1 MWCTDGLNVALQVW
15 DIGGQSIG
23 GRMLD
28 KYIYGS
34 HVSLHHTAVI
44 SDCYFRFV
52 RPALFPRVTPREAL
66 SAGSKR
72 L

>member
-1 MWCTDGLNVALQVW
+1 VDVVTVFVPSCIDDVNVAMQVW

-34 HVSLHHTAVI
+34 HVSTDFYTDSLTRLQLAVH
-44 SDCYFRFV
+44 
-52 RPALFPRVTPREAL
+52 
-66 SAGSKR
+66 SAMGHAVCR
-72 L
+72 

>member
-1 MWCTDGLNVALQVW
+1 MLWCTDGLNVALQVW

-34 HVSLHHTAVI
+34 HVSLHHTRR
-44 SDCYFRFV
+44 Y
-52 RPALFPRVTPREAL
+52 L
-66 SAGSKR
+66 
-72 L
+72 